1 MRTAKTPPADDD
13 SRLLSPDRTAAIYR
27 EGEYWTIAYEDS
39 VLRLRDSKGLRCL
52 AHLLYHPGER
62 VAAVDLL
69 RIGESAPPTSRDGSA
84 DGGPAGD
91 EAARVLITKRIK
103 AAVTKVATHHP
114 ALGYHLTLSVK
125 TGSSCVYLADPER
138 PLQWKT

>member
-1 MRTAKTPPADDD
+1 MRTANTPPADDG
-13 SRLLSPDRTAAIYR
+13 SRLPGPDRGAAIYR
-27 EGEYWTIAYEDS
+27 EGEYWTIAYEGS

-52 AHLLYHPGER
+52 AYLLYHPGER
-62 VAAVDLL
+62 FAAVDLL
-69 RIGESAPPTSRDGSA
+69 GIGESAPPTAGDGSA
-84 DGGPAGD
+84 DGGPAGG
-91 EAARVLITKRIK
+91 EAARVLIRKRIK
-103 AAVTKVATHHP
+103 AAVTKVATHNL